1 MIIRISS
8 FQVIYHDSKYDIY
21 IQDLHKQCPST
32 HLYSYPSIHPS
43 IYLSIHPSIYLSI
56 DPIHSYSHPSIHQW
70 IYLSI
75 YPSIHPSIDPIHS
88 YSYPSIHRSIY
99 PSIHPSNRQYLHS
112 RFSRHELQ
120 TSICELSNQVLHPKR
135 VIFAVDRLQYQLGVL
150 PQKIVYVRERE
161 QTLLDKFLDC
171 IWWYDNDSDDKD
183 ESDDYDDKDE

>member
-21 IQDLHKQCPST
+21 IYIQDLHKQCPST
-32 HLYSYPSIHPS
+32 HPCSYPSIHPS
-43 IYLSIHPSIYLSI
+43 IYPSI
-56 DPIHSYSHPSIHQW
+56 PSIHTL
-70 IYLSI
+70 IH
-75 YPSIHPSIDPIHS
+75 PSIHPSIDQ
-88 YSYPSIHRSIY
+88 
-99 PSIHPSNRQYLHS
+99 SIHPSNRQYLHS

-120 TSICELSNQVLHPKR
+120 TSICELCNQVLHPKR

-171 IWWYDNDSDDKD
+171 I
-183 ESDDYDDKDE
+183 